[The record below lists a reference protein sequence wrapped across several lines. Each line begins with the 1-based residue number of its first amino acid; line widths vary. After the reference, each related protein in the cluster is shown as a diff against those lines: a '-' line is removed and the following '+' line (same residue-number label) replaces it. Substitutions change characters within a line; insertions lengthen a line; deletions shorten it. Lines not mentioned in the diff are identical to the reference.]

1 MRIFLRLLI
10 KLLPVLVLVFAL
22 IYVINQ
28 FDWPFQH
35 KKAPETVITH
45 NTILQKIESLGK
57 LELVKY
63 NFQEVT
69 TLSEKNERYLGI
81 FPSGDSKVIL
91 ISHGEAVGCIDL
103 TKIRQEDIRMT
114 SDSLIV
120 ALPPPE
126 ICYHKLNLDKTRIY
140 SIEKGVYYRK
150 ESELIE
156 KAYQLAEAQ
165 IKKAALDADIL
176 IQTQENATVLLKP
189 LLEEVAEKKVYFA
202 HSLESENIK
211 HYKGL

>member
-1 MRIFLRLLI
+1 MRIFFRLLV
-10 KLLPVLVLVFAL
+10 KLLPFLALVFIL
-22 IYVINQ
+22 IYVISQ
-28 FDWPFQH
+28 FGGSFQ
-35 KKAPETVITH
+35 KNKAPETSVTY
-45 NTILQKIESLGK
+45 NTILEKIESLGK

-69 TLSEKNERYLGI
+69 TLTERNERYLGI

-103 TKIRQEDIRMT
+103 SKIRQEDIHLT

-140 SIEKGVYYRK
+140 SVEKGVYYRK
-150 ESELIE
+150 ESELVE
-156 KAYQLAEAQ
+156 KAYRLAEAQ
-165 IKKAALDADIL
+165 IEKAALDADIL
-176 IQTQENATVLLKP
+176 SKTQENALKMLTP
-189 LLEEVAEKKVYFA
+189 LFEEISARKVYFSHA
-202 HSLESENIK
+202 LRTEDIK
-211 HYKGL
+211 LREY